1 METFINQLVY
11 FGFFQSIFLL
21 LVFLFSKKLRN
32 SINGYIAFLIF
43 SLTIGLIGRI
53 INISE
58 VFGTDFRFIAFS
70 EFATLFFGATIYLFT
85 RSSLL
90 GTEFTMKD
98 LRHFIPGIVYIIF
111 VVFVFILPS
120 NEVIGNRARSGEL
133 QRTINIFMGTALTFN
148 ITYWVMSLNTFI
160 QFQKQL
166 KNELSYAI
174 QTRFFINFLTAIG
187 ICLLS
192 WTTLYFLSIF
202 GDQMTERNA
211 RQFIW
216 LGITFIILIITYY
229 GIRSPEL
236 YQVAPLI
243 KPKKYAQ
250 SKLSNTD
257 LELLRSQLEAIM
269 EEKKPF
275 LNNKLLKSEL
285 ADMLGVSNPEMA
297 RLLNEKVGMNFF
309 EYVNY
314 HRIKEFVSLA
324 KTEKAKSLTFF
335 ALAQE
340 AGFNSKTT
348 FNKSFKEL
356 MGSSPKEYLSK
367 HSTE

>member
-1 METFINQLVY
+1 M
-11 FGFFQSIFLL
+11 
-21 LVFLFSKKLRN
+21 
-32 SINGYIAFLIF
+32 
-43 SLTIGLIGRI
+43 
-53 INISE
+53 SE

-85 RSSLL
+85 RSSLFNK
-90 GTEFTMKD
+90 EFKVKD

-120 NEVIGNRARSGEL
+120 NEEIATRAKSGEL
-133 QRTINIFMGTALTFN
+133 YRTINLFMGTALAFN
-148 ITYWVMSLNTFI
+148 LSYWVMSLNTFL

-166 KNELSYAI
+166 KSELSYSVKS
-174 QTRFFINFLTAIG
+174 RFFASFLLAIG
-187 ICLLS
+187 LCLLC
-192 WTTLYFLSIF
+192 WTTLYFISIF
-202 GDQMTERNA
+202 GNQMAERNA

-216 LGITFIILIITYY
+216 LGITFIVLFITYY

-236 YQVAPLI
+236 YQIGLLI
-243 KPKKYAQ
+243 EQKKYAQ

-257 LELLRSQLEAIM
+257 LDILKSRLEAIM

-285 ADMLGVSNPEMA
+285 AEMLGVSNPEMA

-314 HRIKEFVSLA
+314 HRIKEFVSLV

-335 ALAQE
+335 AVAQE

-348 FNKSFKEL
+348 FNKSFKQL

-367 HSTE
+367 ELTD